1 MMNTATPEHLDGFNF
16 EVLAQDDHRLAKTHM
31 SSKKRTIYGFSYWSL
46 VKLLGKPTYE
56 EPSGDNKTH
65 IEWVLLDDEG
75 RITTLYSW
83 KWESVQQVKD
93 HCHEWNMGGHD
104 DGMYRDMEDW
114 LEVKGLELLAER
126 NRIMKRAK

>member
-1 MMNTATPEHLDGFNF
+1 MDSTS
-16 EVLAQDDHRLAKTHM
+16 RYWRKT
-31 SSKKRTIYGFSYWSL
+31 TIASPKPACQARSARSAAAPTGSL

-56 EPSGDNKTH
+56 EPSGDDKTH